1 MLAGVFSGPGKIECR
16 EVETPK
22 PGRNEALIKVRA
34 AAICGTDLR
43 IFKSGHFAIREGQE
57 RILGHEFSGEIAE
70 VGPGVT
76 RYMPGTKVSVASNIG
91 CGVCRMCR
99 MGKVH
104 MCPEYIAIG
113 ITLEGGFAEY
123 FKMHDKPL
131 LQGNLIPLDGG
142 GPPAGG
148 SSKSGPR
155 ASPERFDFGEI
166 ALAEPLSCCVNA
178 WESVRTKPGDTVLVV
193 GAGPMGALHMQIN
206 RLAGAKT
213 VILADLLDSRL
224 KLMEKFG
231 PDALVNT
238 EKEDLKAVVMEKTG
252 GEGVDVVITA
262 CPAPAIQK
270 LAVEVAAR
278 FGRIN
283 FFGGLPKGKERV
295 ELDTN
300 LIHYRQLTVT
310 GTTGA
315 SLAHHAMA
323 VDLITSGKVDAKS
336 IVSRRFKITEIKKAF
351 EYAMSGE
358 GLKTIIEF

>member
-1 MLAGVFSGPGKIECR
+1 MLAGVYSGPGSIECR
-16 EVETPK
+16 KVATPK

-43 IFKSGHFAIREGQE
+43 IFKSGHFAIKEGQE

-76 RYMPGTKVSVASNIG
+76 RYSPGTRVSVASNIG

-131 LQGNLIPLDGG
+131 LQGNLIPLGDGG
-142 GPPAGG
+142 T
-148 SSKSGPR
+148 SSKAGSD
-155 ASPERFDFGEI
+155 ASSDGFDFAEI
-166 ALAEPLSCCVNA
+166 ALAEPLSCCINA
-178 WESVRTKPGDTVLVV
+178 WESVRTQPGDTVLVV

-213 VILADLLDSRL
+213 VIVADLLDSRL

-238 EKEDLKAVVMEKTG
+238 EKEDLKGIVMEKTG
-252 GEGVDVVITA
+252 GEGADVIITA

-283 FFGGLPKGKERV
+283 FFGGLPKGKEQV
-295 ELDTN
+295 ELNTN
-300 LIHYRQLTVT
+300 LIHYRQINVT

-323 VDLITSGKVDAKS
+323 VDLITSGKIDAKS
-336 IVSRRFKITEIKKAF
+336 VISRRFRIAEVKQAF
-351 EYAMSGE
+351 DYALSGE

>member
-1 MLAGVFSGPGKIECR
+1 MRMLAGVYSGPGKIECR
-16 EVETPK
+16 EVPTPK
-22 PGRNEALIKVRA
+22 PGRNEALVKVRA

-43 IFKSGHFAIREGQE
+43 MFKSGHFAIKEGQE

-76 RYMPGTKVSVASNIG
+76 RYSPGMKVSVASNIG
-91 CGVCRMCR
+91 CGACRMCR

-131 LQGNLIPLDGG
+131 LQGNLVPLGEGG
-142 GPPAGG
+142 APKAGQG
-148 SSKSGPR
+148 NI
-155 ASPERFDFGEI
+155 DFAAI
-166 ALAEPLSCCVNA
+166 ALAEPLSCCINA
-178 WESVRTKPGDTVLVV
+178 WESVRTQPGDTVLIV
-193 GAGPMGALHMQIN
+193 GAGPMGALHTQVN
-206 RLAGAKT
+206 RLAGAKLII
-213 VILADLLDSRL
+213 VADLLDSRL
-224 KLMEKFG
+224 ALMERFG

-238 EKEDLKAVVMEKTG
+238 EKEDLKAIVMDKTR
-252 GEGVDVVITA
+252 GEGADVVITA

-300 LIHYRQLTVT
+300 LIHYRQITVT

-315 SLAHHAMA
+315 SLAHHALA
-323 VDLITSGKVDAKS
+323 VDLIMGGKVDAKS
-336 IVSRRFKITEIKKAF
+336 VVSRRFKITEVRQAF

>member
-1 MLAGVFSGPGKIECR
+1 MLAGVYSGPGKIECR
-16 EVETPK
+16 EVPTPE

-34 AAICGTDLR
+34 AAVCGTDLR
-43 IFKSGHFAIREGQE
+43 MFKSGHFAIREGQE

-76 RYMPGTKVSVASNIG
+76 RYEPGMKVSVASNIG
-91 CGVCRMCR
+91 CGACRMCR

-131 LQGNLIPLDGG
+131 LQGNLIPLG
-142 GPPAGG
+142 AGG
-148 SSKSGPR
+148 SSAGG
-155 ASPERFDFGEI
+155 ASKAGAGAAGDGFDFAAI

-178 WESVRTKPGDTVLVV
+178 WESVRTQPGDTVLIV
-193 GAGPMGALHMQIN
+193 GAGPMGALHTQVN

-213 VILADLLDSRL
+213 IIVADLLDSRL
-224 KLMEKFG
+224 ALMGKFG

-238 EKEDLKAVVMEKTG
+238 EKEDLKAVVMQKTG
-252 GEGVDVVITA
+252 GEGADVVITA
-262 CPAPAIQK
+262 CPAPSIQK

-283 FFGGLPKGKERV
+283 LFGGLPKGKERV

-300 LIHYRQLTVT
+300 LIHYRQITVT

-315 SLAHHAMA
+315 SLAHHALA

-336 IVSRRFKITEIKKAF
+336 VVSRRFRITEVRKAF

>member
-1 MLAGVFSGPGKIECR
+1 MLACVFSGPGKIECR
-16 EVETPK
+16 EVHTPK

-43 IFKSGHFAIREGQE
+43 IFKSGHFAIKEGQE

-76 RYMPGTKVSVASNIG
+76 RYSPGTRVSVASNIG
-91 CGVCRMCR
+91 CGACRMCR

-123 FKMHDKPL
+123 FRMHDKPL
-131 LQGNLIPLDGG
+131 LQGNLIPLGDGG
-142 GPPAGG
+142 A
-148 SSKSGPR
+148 SSRSRPR
-155 ASPERFDFGEI
+155 TSSERFDFAEI
-166 ALAEPLSCCVNA
+166 ALAEPLSCCINA
-178 WESVRTKPGDTVLVV
+178 WESVRTQPGDTVLVV
-193 GAGPMGALHMQIN
+193 GAGPMGALHMQVN

-213 VILADLLDSRL
+213 VIVADLLESRL

-238 EKEDLKAVVMEKTG
+238 EKEDLKAIVMERTR
-252 GEGVDVVITA
+252 GEGADVVITA
-262 CPAPAIQK
+262 CPAPEIQK

-315 SLAHHAMA
+315 SLAHHAVA
-323 VDLITSGKVDAKS
+323 VDLITSGKIDAKS
-336 IVSRRFKITEIKKAF
+336 VISRRFRITEVRQAF

>member
-1 MLAGVFSGPGKIECR
+1 MLAGVYGGPGKIECR
-16 EVETPK
+16 EVATPR
-22 PGRNEALIKVRA
+22 PGKNEALIKVRA

-43 IFKSGHFAIREGQE
+43 IFKSGHFAIKEGQE

-76 RYMPGTKVSVASNIG
+76 RYSPGTKVSVASNIG

-123 FKMHDKPL
+123 FRMHDKPL
-131 LQGNLIPLDGG
+131 LQGNLIPLGEGG
-142 GPPAGG
+142 AL
-148 SSKSGPR
+148 
-155 ASPERFDFGEI
+155 ERFDFAEI
-166 ALAEPLSCCVNA
+166 ALAEPLSCCINA
-178 WESVRTKPGDTVLVV
+178 WESVRTQPGDTVLVV
-193 GAGPMGALHMQIN
+193 GAGPMGALHMQVN

-213 VILADLLDSRL
+213 VIVADLLDSRL
-224 KLMEKFG
+224 KLMAKFG
-231 PDALVNT
+231 PDAVVNT
-238 EKEDLKAVVMEKTG
+238 EKEDLRAIVMEKTR
-252 GEGVDVVITA
+252 GEGADVVITA

-278 FGRIN
+278 FGRVN

-300 LIHYRQLTVT
+300 LIHYRQMTVT

-323 VDLITSGKVDAKS
+323 VDLITSGKIDAKS
-336 IVSRRFKITEIKKAF
+336 VISRRFRITEVKQAF